1 MKAFL
6 VGLVFLILVI
16 VMAGLGIFLWP
27 LLFILGIALRIV
39 LFIAF
44 TIFAIWLLGK
54 LIIMVWESL
63 KSKSEIK

>member
-6 VGLVFLILVI
+6 VGLVFLISVV

-27 LLFILGIALRIV
+27 LLFVLGIALRIV

-54 LIIMVWESL
+54 LIIIVWESL
-63 KSKSEIK
+63 RTKKEMK

>member
-6 VGLVFLILVI
+6 VGLMFLILVV

-27 LLFILGIALRIV
+27 LLFVLGIALRIV

-44 TIFAIWLLGK
+44 TILAIWLLGK

-63 KSKSEIK
+63 RAKREIK

>member
-16 VMAGLGIFLWP
+16 VLAGLGIFLWP
-27 LLFILGIALRIV
+27 LLFVLGIALRIV
-39 LFIAF
+39 LFFAF

-63 KSKSEIK
+63 RSKGNMK